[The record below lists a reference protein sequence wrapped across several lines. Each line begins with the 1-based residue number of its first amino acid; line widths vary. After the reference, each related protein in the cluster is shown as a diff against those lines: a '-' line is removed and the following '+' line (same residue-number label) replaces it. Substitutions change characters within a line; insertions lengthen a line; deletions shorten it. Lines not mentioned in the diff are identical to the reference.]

1 MPDWIYNFQ
10 DDEKAN
16 RRTMDFVRHM
26 RRSAFPDFEVDKL
39 MVLVYNIANTISFGG
54 NFYGR
59 KRAEY
64 GPYCGSCCRAYC

>member
-10 DDEKAN
+10 NDTKVN

-26 RRSAFPDFEVDKL
+26 WRSAFPDFEVDKL

-64 GPYCGSCCRAYC
+64 RPYCGSRC

>member
-1 MPDWIYNFQ
+1 
-10 DDEKAN
+10 
-16 RRTMDFVRHM
+16 MDFIRHM

-64 GPYCGSCCRAYC
+64 GPYCGSRR